1 MYRLNQAHVTQGD
14 KMNFDTSKTL
24 RLDRE
29 AIRRPLAPER
39 QTQTTTLWRP
49 VVIYVVLKDMMHAV
63 RRPWSPAIGSLP
75 NSGGGGESKSL
86 VRDHLNPLHTHNIA
100 QRDW

>member
-1 MYRLNQAHVTQGD
+1 MY
-14 KMNFDTSKTL
+14 KMNFVTSKTL

-49 VVIYVVLKDMMHAV
+49 VGIYVVLKDMMHAV
-63 RRPWSPAIGSLP
+63 RRPWSPAIGTLP
-75 NSGGGGESKSL
+75 ILVVAESKSL
-86 VRDHLNPLHTHNIA
+86 IRDRP
-100 QRDW
+100 